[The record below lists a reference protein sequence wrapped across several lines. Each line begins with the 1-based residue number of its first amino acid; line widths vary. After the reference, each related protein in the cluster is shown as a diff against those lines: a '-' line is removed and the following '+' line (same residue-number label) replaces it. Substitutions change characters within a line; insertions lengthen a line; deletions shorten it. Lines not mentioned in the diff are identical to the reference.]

1 MIAAALAGGQST
13 HEIQAQGA
21 EYAVS
26 QVCRTHS
33 IGCSTPPA
41 TSATHEVLLLY
52 PIGLIM
58 LMQSTRGFSQRLVR
72 TLTNYVPAQV
82 YLAIAASK
90 LGDLDALERTVS
102 AVIEDLHGV
111 EPLVKGGSVSYP
123 GEGMIKTRAENLAKG
138 VPVDKQQ
145 WEELLRK

>member
-1 MIAAALAGGQST
+1 MPMQFSDRFSHKLMRSLAN
-13 HEIQAQGA
+13 
-21 EYAVS
+21 
-26 QVCRTHS
+26 C
-33 IGCSTPPA
+33 
-41 TSATHEVLLLY
+41 
-52 PIGLIM
+52 
-58 LMQSTRGFSQRLVR
+58 VR
-72 TLTNYVPAQV
+72 AQV

-145 WEELLRK
+145 WEELQRK